1 MSDANESNPIQSLP
15 FDLYERYV
23 LTRRLLELVWPQ
35 PSGPLRVLDVGG
47 HSSPLKHVLPQYW
60 VTLTDIKPP
69 GTLVPM
75 PLRYDSYVQADATRL
90 PFRSGAFDLVT
101 AHDTLE
107 HIPPPS
113 RATFL
118 DELIRVSGGCLI
130 LNGPVYD
137 PETVRAERVLAR
149 LQRSLGLEEN
159 VYLSEHL
166 ELGLP
171 PRRLIAEALDRHEL
185 KWVALPNGDL
195 RLWLAANAAK
205 SLALATFPSGGLED
219 VVDRTLNR
227 GASGR
232 ISSQTCYREAFVVAV
247 REGMAGSLEH
257 LRDQGALWPE
267 GDGVD
272 LHETLGL
279 LEAFVRETPLSGGRD
294 GRSRRE
300 ASALDRPH
308 TQDRVT
314 QGVAYRA
321 LMRIHGSVDA
331 MAPWGTRR
339 RSLILAPAR
348 AARLVMNE
356 GWARFLSLLIRPWR
370 WAPTLWKRA
379 IPPVERL
386 TWDERYELWLRLN
399 VLSPRRLRAMR
410 REERTLAY
418 RPLLSVV
425 MPVFDPDPHWLRAAI
440 ESVRHQVYT
449 NWELCITDD
458 GSTNPEVRRVLGS
471 YDGIDQRIRVTYSD
485 RNQGIAAASNTA
497 IAMASGEFVGFLDH
511 DDELKPNALFE
522 VVRLLNQRRD
532 LDYIYSDEDKVE
544 LTGQLTSAFFKPD
557 WSPDLLMS
565 VNYVTH
571 LSVYRRELLSGAG
584 GLRSEYDGSQD
595 YDLALRMTEMTQRI
609 GHVPLPLYSWRKV
622 PGSAAASLD
631 FKSYAYAAGRRA
643 LADAVARRGHRGEV
657 EQAMVEGRYRVR
669 YELAGNPRVVIIIPT
684 RDRLDLLED
693 CVESIHR
700 ASTYPNYEIMVVDN
714 DSREPETL
722 RYLAAFDGRVLRYP
736 HPFNYA
742 RMMNVATREATDA
755 DFYLFLNNDTE
766 VIAPD
771 WIEAMVEHGQRPE
784 VAAVGGRLLYPDG
797 RPQHEGI
804 VIGLQGAAARNVDHS
819 GYFGLGETVRNCS
832 AVSAACMLLRPEV
845 FWDLGG
851 LEEGLAVAYN
861 DVDFCLRAREKGYQ
875 IVYTPYALLYHD
887 EGSSRG
893 LGGTQNPQDE
903 AFFRRRWDGYRD
915 PYYSP
920 SLDVDNPYELKLE
933 E

>member
-1 MSDANESNPIQSLP
+1 MSDPNETDPRESLP
-15 FDLYERYV
+15 FDLYERYL
-23 LTRRLLELVWPQ
+23 LTRRLLQRLWPGSRE
-35 PSGPLRVLDVGG
+35 PVRILDVGG
-47 HSSPLKHVLPQYW
+47 HSSPLKHLLPNER
-60 VTLTDIKPP
+60 VVLTDIKPP

-75 PLRYDSYVQADATRL
+75 QLRYDAYVQADATKL
-90 PFRSGAFDLVT
+90 PFDDGAFDVVT

-107 HIPPPS
+107 HIPPPV
-113 RATFL
+113 RAAFL
-118 DELIRVSGGCLI
+118 DELVRVSADYLI
-130 LNGPVYD
+130 VNGPVYD

-149 LQRSLGLEEN
+149 LQRSLALEEN

-171 PRRLIAEALDRHEL
+171 ARSLIEEALNRHRVP
-185 KWVALPNGDL
+185 WVVLPNGDL

-205 SLALATFPSGGLED
+205 SLALATFPSGGLSD

-227 GASGR
+227 APSVAAADG
-232 ISSQTCYREAFVVAV
+232 TCYREAFVVAV
-247 REGMAGSLEH
+247 REELADSLDRVRRPEVSQAG
-257 LRDQGALWPE
+257 R
-267 GDGVD
+267 VD

-279 LEAFVRETPLSGGRD
+279 LEAFVRETPPHGGE
-294 GRSRRE
+294 SRLRE
-300 ASALDRPH
+300 RLPAIEHAV
-308 TQDRVT
+308 TEDRVT
-314 QGVAYRA
+314 DGVAYRA
-321 LMRIHGSVDA
+321 LIRIHRRVDA
-331 MAPWGTRR
+331 VAPWGTRR
-339 RSLILAPAR
+339 RSLFLAPAR
-348 AARLVMNE
+348 AARVVMNR
-356 GWARFLSLLIRPWR
+356 GWASFLWALVRPWR
-370 WAPTLWKRA
+370 WAPALWKRA
-379 IPPVERL
+379 VPPAERL
-386 TWDERYELWLRLN
+386 AWDERYELWLRLN
-399 VLSPRRLRAMR
+399 VLSPKRIRAMR
-410 REERTLAY
+410 REERRLAY
-418 RPLLSVV
+418 RPVISVV
-425 MPVFDPDPHWLRAAI
+425 MPVFDPDPHWLRSAI

-458 GSTNPEVRRVLGS
+458 GSTNPEVRSVLRS
-471 YDGIDQRIRVTYSD
+471 FDGFDQRIRVTYSD
-485 RNQGIAAASNTA
+485 RNRGIAAASNAALALAT
-497 IAMASGEFVGFLDH
+497 GEFVGFLDH
-511 DDELKPNALFE
+511 DDELKANALFE
-522 VVRLLNQRRD
+522 VARLLNQRRD

-544 LTGQLTSAFFKPD
+544 LNGRLTSAFFKPD

-571 LSVYRRELLSGAG
+571 FSVYRTELLHQAG

-595 YDLALRMTEMTQRI
+595 YDLALRITEMTQRI

-643 LADAVARRGHRGEV
+643 LTDAVARRGFGGEV
-657 EQAMVEGRYRVR
+657 EQALVEGRYRVR
-669 YELAGNPRVVIIIPT
+669 YEVAGNPRVTIIIPT

-693 CVESIHR
+693 CVESIQR
-700 ASTYPNYEIMVVDN
+700 SSTYPNYEIMVVDN

-722 RYLAAFDGRVLRYP
+722 RYLESFPGRVLRYP

-742 RMMNVATREATDA
+742 RMMNVATREGADT

-784 VAAVGGRLLYPDG
+784 VAAVGARLLYPDG

-804 VIGLQGAAARNVDHS
+804 VIGLQGAAARNVDHR
-819 GYFGLGETVRNCS
+819 GYFRLGETVRNCS
-832 AVSAACMLLRPEV
+832 AVSASCMLARPEV

-851 LEEGLAVAYN
+851 FEERLAVAYN

-893 LGGTQNPQDE
+893 VGGTQSPQDE
-903 AFFRRRWDGYRD
+903 SFFRRRWEGYRD
-915 PYYSP
+915 PYYSI
-920 SLDVDNPYELKLE
+920 SLDIDRPYELKLE